1 MINYDKYV
9 TIAKILSN
17 PNRMGIL
24 ILLSEAK
31 TNLCVNQIAETLK
44 ISQPVAS
51 QSLGYLSA
59 RGVIEGIKIGNTTCY
74 IPLKTPY
81 AQSVFSI
88 IKTFK
93 KSV

>member
-1 MINYDKYV
+1 MIIINEYV
-9 TIAKILSN
+9 KIAKILSS

-31 TNLCVNQIAETLK
+31 TNLCVNQIAEALK
-44 ISQPVAS
+44 ISQPAAS

-59 RGVIEGIKIGNTTCY
+59 RGVIEGIKVGNTTCY

-81 AQSVFSI
+81 AQSIFSI